1 MLSVIVQAGGK
12 SSRMGQDKAL
22 MPFLG
27 QPLVQRV
34 LQRVRPLADEV
45 LLITHRSEDY
55 SFLNIPLLADEI
67 PGRGAL
73 GGLYTALL
81 RASQPLVLVAACDMP
96 FINPDLLALQR
107 DLLLSGSYDA
117 VIPRTGSGIEPF
129 HAVYRRAACLPAVE
143 AALQADKWRMD
154 SWLPAVNVRFLT
166 QEEAAELGG
175 VQEDDFLL
183 SFWNLNTPED
193 FTKAESLVLPPTQ

>member
-154 SWLPAVNVRFLT
+154 SWLSAANVRFLT

>member
-154 SWLPAVNVRFLT
+154 SWLSAANVRFLT

-175 VQEDDFLL
+175 VQEDDFML